1 LRYGEGMAGEIVFRE
16 ARPSDAYA
24 LAELSIAAGDG
35 MYEFLL
41 EGMAPPP
48 MLAGLMAR
56 GMKLEEGGLSWRR
69 CFVAED
75 KGVVGMVNAF
85 PAEWLRLQE
94 QDVLPVDRVRVLEAI
109 DRAQDWESFLVN
121 GIAVRATHRR
131 QGIGKRLLG
140 WAVEQAQLQGFARVT
155 ANVWADNAATRG
167 LFVSQGFGVE
177 KQIEVAAHESLRHSG
192 GCLLLSNQ
200 LGK

>member
-1 LRYGEGMAGEIVFRE
+1 MAGEIVFRE
-16 ARPSDAYA
+16 ARPNDAYA

-41 EGMAPPP
+41 ESLAPAP

-69 CFVAED
+69 CFVADD

-85 PAEWLRLQE
+85 PAVWLRHQE
-94 QDVLPVDRVRVLEAI
+94 QDILPADRVQVLEAI
-109 DRAQDWESFLVN
+109 DQAQDWESFLVN

-140 WAVEQAQLQGFARVT
+140 WAVEQAQQQGFARVT
-155 ANVWADNAATRG
+155 ANIWADNAAAHG
-167 LFVSQGFGVE
+167 LFAGQGFGVE
-177 KQIEVAAHESLRHSG
+177 KQIEVAAHEALRHSG
-192 GCLLLSNQ
+192 GCLLLSNR
-200 LGK
+200 LGE